1 MYVVLNFKYQAEKF
15 EVVVITVEINCS
27 YQGHYLLGV
36 FLDSSCD
43 DCTVQ
48 NDVTISPEFSVMGMS
63 EEYRA
68 L

>member
-15 EVVVITVEINCS
+15 EVVVITVEINCI
-27 YQGHYLLGV
+27 YQGHCLFGV

-48 NDVTISPEFSVMGMS
+48 TDVTISPEFSVMRMS